1 MKIDWR
7 SFRFKYVKDKDA
19 FPFSIRF
26 YDAPQGGGKTLS
38 MVHDVLELKKA
49 FPDTQIFSNVKI
61 LCDDVHL
68 FSSIDELIDVF
79 KITGKIKHSII
90 VIDEALSYFAENG
103 GIDPAIMSEIT
114 QSRKCRRFVMIS
126 TQKFSRVNN
135 RLRDFSLETVKCNN
149 IFGFIQYNQV
159 RSDEKLHWDKEEMD
173 FVGSKKYSYIF
184 KRNKQLFNSYDT
196 YQKININKDIRVNNL
211 FGARPPA
218 PQTEQTIKI
227 KKGF

>member
-7 SFRFKYVKDKDA
+7 SFRYRFIKDKDT

-61 LCDDVHL
+61 LCSDVHL
-68 FSSIDELIDVF
+68 YSSIDDLIEVF
-79 KITGKIKHSII
+79 KITGQIKHSII
-90 VIDEALSYFAENG
+90 LIDEALSYFAENG
-103 GIDPAIMSEIT
+103 GIDPAIMSEVT
-114 QSRKCRRFVMIS
+114 QSRKCRRFIMIS

-135 RLRDFSLETVKCNN
+135 RLRDFSLETVKCRN
-149 IFGFIQYNQV
+149 ILGCIQYNIV
-159 RSDEKLHWDKEEMD
+159 RSDEKLRWDKEEMD
-173 FVGSKKYSYIF
+173 FVGDKKYSYIF
-184 KRNKQLFNSYDT
+184 KRNKKLFNSYDT
-196 YQKININKDIRVNNL
+196 YQKINISKDIKANYL
-211 FGARPPA
+211 FAERPPA
-218 PQTEQTIKI
+218 PQTEQVIKV